1 MNMVRR
7 QEQACPGHRMSVL
20 LEVQDLHVAYRAHTG
35 KDCAG
40 VAGVSFHV
48 QAGETLGVLGESG
61 SGKSTLAAALLQ
73 LLPSNG
79 RILKGAVRFQG
90 HDLLRAGTR
99 ELERIRG
106 RLISLIFQEPSAALH
121 PAIRVREQIS
131 DVIAAHESLN
141 RKARREKALQILAT
155 VFPTEVKR
163 IADSYLHQLSG
174 GQRQRVLLAQAIA
187 CGPRLVVADEPTA
200 SLDASTEQE
209 ILSLF
214 RALRREFSLAM
225 LFITHNPANL
235 PGLADRVLVLYAGQ
249 IAETGPTEA
258 VLASSRHPYT
268 RALLRSLPPP
278 ITEQMAAR
286 KGALPMIAG
295 DSPGLTVFP
304 DTCRFAPRCADRME
318 ICTAREPADVAL
330 ENGRTVACFKYGG

>member
-1 MNMVRR
+1 
-7 QEQACPGHRMSVL
+7 MSAL
-20 LEVQDLHVAYRAHTG
+20 LEVQDLHVAYRARAG
-35 KDCAG
+35 KECAG

-48 QAGETLGVLGESG
+48 QAGETMGVLGESG
-61 SGKSTLAAALLQ
+61 SGKSTLAAALLR

-90 HDLLRAGTR
+90 QDLVRARPR

-106 RLISLIFQEPSAALH
+106 GQISLMFQEPSAALH
-121 PAIRVREQIS
+121 PAIHVREQIS

-155 VFPTEVKR
+155 VFPAEVKR
-163 IADSYLHQLSG
+163 IANSYPHQLSG

-214 RALRREFSLAM
+214 RTLRREFNLAM
-225 LFITHNPANL
+225 VFITHNPANL

-249 IAETGPTEA
+249 IAEIGPTEA
-258 VLASSRHPYT
+258 VLGSPRHPYT
-268 RALLRSLPPP
+268 KALLRSLPPP
-278 ITEQMAAR
+278 ITQEM
-286 KGALPMIAG
+286 ALPNRALPVIAG
-295 DSPGLTVFP
+295 DSPGLALFA
-304 DTCRFAPRCADRME
+304 DTCRFASRCADRME
-318 ICTAREPADVAL
+318 VCTTREPADVAL
-330 ENGRTVACFKYGG
+330 ENGRSVACFRYGG

>member
-1 MNMVRR
+1 MNRG
-7 QEQACPGHRMSVL
+7 EAGESLHGHLMSVL
-20 LEVQDLHVAYRAHTG
+20 LEVQDLHVAYHAE
-35 KDCAG
+35 AG
-40 VAGVSFHV
+40 EDYAAVAGVSFQV
-48 QAGETLGVLGESG
+48 QAGETLGVLGASG
-61 SGKSTLAAALLQ
+61 SGKSTLAAALLR

-79 RILKGAVRFQG
+79 RVLKGAVRFQG
-90 HDLLRAGTR
+90 QDVLHARSR

-106 RLISLIFQEPSAALH
+106 GQISLIFQEPSAALH
-121 PAIRVREQIS
+121 PAIRVREQIG

-155 VFPTEVKR
+155 VFPAEVKR
-163 IADSYLHQLSG
+163 IADSYPHQLSG

-225 LFITHNPANL
+225 VFITHNPANL

-249 IAETGPTEA
+249 IAEIGPTEA
-258 VLASSRHPYT
+258 VLASPRHPYT
-268 RALLRSLPPP
+268 KALLRSLPPP
-278 ITEQMAAR
+278 ITQEMALS
-286 KGALPMIAG
+286 KSALPVIAG
-295 DSPGLTVFP
+295 DSPGLTLFA

-318 ICTAREPADVAL
+318 VCTTREPADVAL
-330 ENGRTVACFKYGG
+330 ENAHSVACFKYGG